1 MIAQFID
8 GPLWYFSSI
17 VFVLGVL
24 YRIFLIVKAG
34 VKPDLSVPRQSGTF
48 GAVRT
53 MFSRFVPRRDIA
65 KRGRLQLVA
74 GYMFHLGLFVLL
86 FFAKPHVDFFAERVT
101 GVGWTPVPY
110 WVFIVSAELAFAGL
124 MLLWLYRLM
133 HPVTRLLSSTG
144 DHVGTGLVFLVMLSG
159 CLALAHSFEA
169 LRLTHLLLAEMLLIY
184 FPFSNLMH
192 AFTFIFSRGFTG
204 ALMARK
210 GINA

>member
-8 GPLWYFSSI
+8 GPLWYFSSV

-24 YRIFLIVKAG
+24 YRLFSLVRTG
-34 VKPDLSVPRQSGTF
+34 VKRDLAPPRKSGSL
-48 GAVRT
+48 GAIRT
-53 MFSRFVPRRDIA
+53 MVSRFIPRRDIV

-86 FFAKPHVDFFAERVT
+86 FFAAPHVDFFAERIT
-101 GVGWTPVPY
+101 GVAWTPVPY
-110 WVFIVSAELAFAGL
+110 WAFIISAEVAFAGL
-124 MLLWLYRLM
+124 MLLWLYRVM

-159 CLALAHSFEA
+159 CLALAQSVEA
-169 LRLTHLLLAEMLLIY
+169 LRLIHLVLVELLLIY
-184 FPFSNLMH
+184 FPFSSLMH
-192 AFTFIFSRGFTG
+192 AFTFVFSRGFTG
-204 ALMARK
+204 AVMARK